1 MTASAHSKDSR
12 PRIAP
17 AISYSAQIVLSK
29 SFRRMRGQFSQ
40 TETQNQIKNF
50 HIAKYLFPN
59 THSPT
64 EENASTAPHYLT
76 AYEQILHSNKFRE
89 RGLQLKVCTKR
100 TNQIARKQ
108 TFPVDDNDI
117 DATHKSSQI
126 STTNVKITI
135 T

>member
-1 MTASAHSKDSR
+1 
-12 PRIAP
+12 
-17 AISYSAQIVLSK
+17 
-29 SFRRMRGQFSQ
+29 MRGQFSQ

-50 HIAKYLFPN
+50 HIATYLFPN

-76 AYEQILHSNKFRE
+76 AYETHFIQTNSVNADYNQKFAPD
-89 RGLQLKVCTKR
+89 KR

-108 TFPVDDNDI
+108 IFPVDDNSL
-117 DATHKSSQI
+117 DATYKSSQI
-126 STTNVKITI
+126 NTTNVKITI

>member
-1 MTASAHSKDSR
+1 MTSLEHSRDSR
-12 PRIAP
+12 SRIAP

-64 EENASTAPHYLT
+64 EEKRKYRPPLLDRVRNIKFIQIIRAHGKFAPD
-76 AYEQILHSNKFRE
+76 
-89 RGLQLKVCTKR
+89 KR
-100 TNQIARKQ
+100 TNQISRKQ
-108 TFPVDDNDI
+108 IFPVDDKSL

-126 STTNVKITI
+126 NTTNVKITI

>member
-1 MTASAHSKDSR
+1 MTSLEHSRDSR
-12 PRIAP
+12 SRIAP

-64 EENASTAPHYLT
+64 EENTSTAPPLLNRLYANT
-76 AYEQILHSNKFRE
+76 PFTQFRE